1 MSLLK
6 LKSKKMKNILYFIVL
21 IFAFA
26 ACSPDEHTMPANITS
41 DQVSWEYVA
50 TDVLNEY
57 ELVNNTP
64 GTSAYWDM
72 GNGVKENG
80 NTVTARYT
88 FAGTYTI
95 KVTIIS
101 QGGSVTVEDDI
112 VIAQDNPAFLSGY
125 PYDELTGGSSKT
137 WAVDGYASAAFGLGP
152 TLDNPLAWHADVAG
166 ARVGKGLYDDR
177 FTFSIATTGLVFEQE
192 TNGDVYANSVWA
204 TDLGSTDGY
213 QESDGNDFIM
223 PYDGSTVQ
231 CIVTGDGFTVSGG
244 FLGYYAGATEYKIIT
259 CTENLLEVAFWD
271 SKSSF
276 YWYTKFVPEDQLTPE
291 PEPVVKQ
298 LEANDLYDDFEGNGN
313 IAWVT
318 SAIDGFTTI
327 DNFAPVPINTSEH
340 VALYH
345 KGTGEWNNVSI
356 VLDYLMD
363 LSVRNVFTLKVFVPS
378 FNDYVTECNP
388 GTDWLATHN
397 LLPQIDIKL
406 QDSSLGG
413 NAWQTQQVRSHT
425 LTEDQF
431 GQWVELTFDF
441 SDVSDRT
448 DFDQI
453 VLQLG
458 NEGHCNDGIFYVDDF
473 KLLD

>member
-1 MSLLK
+1 
-6 LKSKKMKNILYFIVL
+6 MKNILYFIVL

-26 ACSPDEHTMPANITS
+26 ACSPDDHNMPANLTA
-41 DQVSWEYVA
+41 DQVSWEYAA

-57 ELVNNTP
+57 ELTNNTP
-64 GTSAYWDM
+64 GTSALWDM

-101 QGGSVTVEDDI
+101 QGGTVTVEDDI
-112 VIAQDNPAFLSGY
+112 VITEDNPAFLSGY
-125 PYDELTGGSSKT
+125 PYDELTGGSTKT
-137 WAVDGYASAAFGLGP
+137 WAVDRYSEGHLGKGE
-152 TLDNPLAWHADVAG
+152 TIDNPTGWWADASNEKE
-166 ARVGKGLYDDR
+166 GKNLYDDR
-177 FTFSIATTGLVFEQE
+177 FTFSVGASGLTMDFV
-192 TNGDVYANSVWA
+192 TNGFVYANVNYASE
-204 TDLGSTDGY
+204 LGSTTGY
-213 QESDGNDFIM
+213 QEDDGDDFIM
-223 PYDGSTVQ
+223 PYDGGAFV
-231 CIVTGDGFTVSGG
+231 CNVAGEDLNFDAGG
-244 FLGYYAGATEYKIIT
+244 FFGYYAGTTSYTILTLE
-259 CTENLLEVAFWD
+259 EDLLEVAFWD
-271 SKSSF
+271 KNDS
-276 YWYTKFVPEDQLTPE
+276 YWWFLRLRPEDALTE
-291 PEPVVKQ
+291 APEPVVKK

-313 IAWVT
+313 ITWIT
-318 SAIDGFTTI
+318 SEIEDFSII
-327 DNFAPVPINTSEH
+327 DNFAPVPINTSEN
-340 VALYH
+340 VAIYH

-356 VLDYLMD
+356 ELDYLMD
-363 LSVRNVFTLKVFVPS
+363 LSVRNAFTLKVFVPS

-388 GTDWLATHN
+388 STDWLPTHN

-406 QDSSLGG
+406 QDSSMGG
-413 NAWQTQQVRSHT
+413 NAWQTQEVRSHT

-448 DFDQI
+448 DFDLI